1 VVRADERR
9 RTERGT
15 NSPSE
20 VGHRID
26 SRSGD
31 TVSTRVPTL
40 GQDERRLLLR
50 CARIELGT
58 EREAEVTELLR
69 APLDWDAIL
78 FFARLHSVGSLLHR
92 HVKRLGDPA
101 LVPDRARR
109 GLLALYQRAD
119 YRNRMFAREN
129 TRLVEAMGTAGIP
142 VIVQKGLPLAELV
155 YGSLAL
161 RPLIDLIFMVP
172 RGELMATGEL
182 LVSQGYSARPVPLRK
197 AVYDWCCPQ
206 AWFLKNDRFKLRV
219 LVKGEIINWAP
230 RHRFAPDK
238 VWARAQPAE
247 VAGARVLLL
256 SPVDL
261 VLYLCVTADSH
272 GFFNQVALGEIDPA
286 ALVFDVW
293 SHNRLV
299 RFTDIHEVFVHH
311 RGTLDW
317 DAVANTAR
325 AYRIE
330 AAARTSLLLTEQ
342 LFGQTLPD
350 GVIDGL
356 SPARGTPP
364 RRALLTVAT
373 QRRPRRSL
381 SGLAAR
387 AWAGVGLNRQRDM
400 LWLTGLA
407 ELVFP
412 SPGWLRATHGSPSRS
427 RLIGLAGLQASRT
440 LLHSTRAVVEAAR
453 LAPAGPRR
461 GIVAERR
468 VHGRG

>member
-1 VVRADERR
+1 MIEVTAIRRPIRRDPRVVRADERR

-182 LVSQGYSARPVPLRK
+182 LVSQGYSARPQKRRLQAPGARQGRDHQLGAPAPLRSRQGMGSGT
-197 AVYDWCCPQ
+197 ARRGRRRSGPASVSRRSGALP
-206 AWFLKNDRFKLRV
+206 V
-219 LVKGEIINWAP
+219 
-230 RHRFAPDK
+230 RHR
-238 VWARAQPAE
+238 
-247 VAGARVLLL
+247 
-256 SPVDL
+256 
-261 VLYLCVTADSH
+261 
-272 GFFNQVALGEIDPA
+272 
-286 ALVFDVW
+286 
-293 SHNRLV
+293 
-299 RFTDIHEVFVHH
+299 
-311 RGTLDW
+311 
-317 DAVANTAR
+317 
-325 AYRIE
+325 
-330 AAARTSLLLTEQ
+330 
-342 LFGQTLPD
+342 
-350 GVIDGL
+350 
-356 SPARGTPP
+356 
-364 RRALLTVAT
+364 
-373 QRRPRRSL
+373 
-381 SGLAAR
+381 
-387 AWAGVGLNRQRDM
+387 
-400 LWLTGLA
+400 
-407 ELVFP
+407 
-412 SPGWLRATHGSPSRS
+412 
-427 RLIGLAGLQASRT
+427 
-440 LLHSTRAVVEAAR
+440 
-453 LAPAGPRR
+453 
-461 GIVAERR
+461 
-468 VHGRG
+468 